1 MCSRHEL
8 KSHVKLIRTLRRGV
22 HRGDRSSKADCEK
35 ERSGYGEC
43 AEEGFLSRRTLV
55 ATMTE
60 EASLHQVTFFDD
72 LLVQTT
78 PPFIDQEA
86 LTDLD
91 SISYLTFNSIS
102 N

>member
-1 MCSRHEL
+1 MDGVGRH
-8 KSHVKLIRTLRRGV
+8 RDRRSFPT
-22 HRGDRSSKADCEK
+22 RGN
-35 ERSGYGEC
+35 
-43 AEEGFLSRRTLV
+43 FL
-55 ATMTE
+55 
-60 EASLHQVTFFDD
+60 HD

-91 SISYLTFNSIS
+91 SISYLNSNSIS

>member
-1 MCSRHEL
+1 M
-8 KSHVKLIRTLRRGV
+8 KWVW
-22 HRGDRSSKADCEK
+22 
-35 ERSGYGEC
+35 EC
-43 AEEGFLSRRTLV
+43 AEEGFLSRTALV
-55 ATMTE
+55 VIVTE
-60 EASLHQVTFFDD
+60 EASLHKVTFFHD

-91 SISYLTFNSIS
+91 SISYLNSNSIS